1 MGDPVDLGDLLVG
14 QENPHRDRVAVHI
27 QTKMD
32 GPTMGDTGHGRLLPY
47 VGSARPVWVT
57 HADADRSRPFHAD

>member
-27 QTKMD
+27 QTKMN
-32 GPTMGDTGHGRLLPY
+32 GPTISDTSHGRLLPY

-57 HADADRSRPFHAD
+57 HEDADRSRPFHAD